1 MKKEINFDIKA
12 LNGAINVI
20 GKYGG
25 DKARLSELQ
34 IKELEKVIEFTLD
47 YIPNASVMTDS
58 PIKRLVMKA
67 TMAMRVNGIQ
77 DPSTLMCILTK
88 IIERSIS
95 DYEEIVAELTRT
107 RSFSVQHTMNVDE
120 LLQEFPKIE
129 RGEGMKTYEVIY
141 TVSGALNYDE
151 VECDHISVEGDFVS
165 VYKDSKCIAIYN
177 KEIFIRA
184 ILL

>member
-12 LNGAINVI
+12 LNGAINAI

-25 DKARLSELQ
+25 DKDRLNELQ

-47 YIPNASVMTDS
+47 YVPNASVMVDS
-58 PIKRLVMKA
+58 PIKRLVMK
-67 TMAMRVNGIQ
+67 TMAMRVSGIQ

-95 DYEEIVAELTRT
+95 DYEETVAELAKT

-151 VECDHISVEGDFVS
+151 VKCDYISVEGDFVS
-165 VYKDSKCIAIYN
+165 VYKNDKRIAIYS